1 RSKLARS
8 IKAPTI
14 KRRAVQERDMRVM
27 LAGGG
32 SAGHIEPALALAD
45 ALRRIDPDAEIT
57 CLGTERGLETRL
69 IPLRGY
75 KLELIPAVPMPRSI
89 TPKLLTVPGRLAGP
103 ATAAAAALRRAG
115 AQVLVGFGGYVATPA
130 YLAARRRGVPIVVH
144 EANPKPGLAN
154 RLGARFTTHVFTGH
168 PDAQLRNAKYLG
180 IPIRREIAELDRL
193 GLGDKAR
200 ARFGLRPDLPVL
212 LVTGGSQGARSIN
225 AAVFGAA
232 GWLRDAGVQVLHI
245 IGPRNGHDAPVTEKG
260 SAEAGGVPYVA
271 SPYIDRMDLAY
282 AAADFALCRAGA
294 MTCAELTAVG
304 LPAAYVPLPIGNG
317 EQRLN
322 ALPIVQHG
330 GGMLVADAEL
340 TPEWIRDTL
349 LPALVGRGEADR
361 WRAQPVSEIV
371 EGPGG
376 NPHAQGPDAQPA
388 GNGG

>member
-1 RSKLARS
+1 MKVL
-8 IKAPTI
+8 
-14 KRRAVQERDMRVM
+14 

-32 SAGHIEPALALAD
+32 SAGHIEPALAVAD
-45 ALRRIDPDAEIT
+45 ALRRIDPGVEIT

-75 KLELIPAVPMPRSI
+75 SLELIPAVPMPRSV
-89 TPKLLTVPGRLAGP
+89 TPKLLTVPGRLAG
-103 ATAAAAALRRAG
+103 AVNAAAAVLDRTG
-115 AQVLVGFGGYVATPA
+115 AQVVVGFGGYVATPA
-130 YLAARRRGVPIVVH
+130 YLAARRRRVPIIVH

-168 PDAQLRNAKYLG
+168 PDTQLRHGTYIG

-200 ARFGLRPDLPVL
+200 AHFGLRPDLPVL

-225 AAVFGAA
+225 TAVFGAA

-245 IGPRNGHDAPVTEKG
+245 IGPLNGHDAPVTKKG
-260 SAEAGGVPYVA
+260 EGEAGGVPYVA
-271 SPYIDRMDLAY
+271 SPFIDRMDLAY

-322 ALPIVQHG
+322 ALPVVSHG
-330 GGMLVADAEL
+330 GGMLVTDGEL

-349 LPALVGRGEADR
+349 LPVLVNIDQVADMSEAAASLGRGDADR
-361 WRAQPVSEIV
+361 RLAEAVIKIV
-371 EGPGG
+371 AGTDG
-376 NPHAQGPDAQPA
+376 NLEAQGPDAQ
-388 GNGG
+388 